1 MRTGIFGTLTLGV
14 MAAITFIAWN
24 SFFTVYQTEQALV
37 LRFGRV
43 VNEITQPGL
52 NVKMPLVDNVVK
64 LDKLILDVDVPGTS
78 RPQGEEVITADEP
91 AQQGVLGEE
100 RKRLVVDAFAR
111 YRIHEPLKFYQT
123 VGSVQGAQSRLSV
136 VIISA
141 VRRVLGGVR
150 LSDIVREKRELLMAE
165 IRKQVDDEAK
175 GFGIEIVDVRLRRAD
190 LPPTTSESVFNSM
203 KAQFKQQAT
212 DIRSRGEQRA
222 QEIRADADRRATIIR
237 AEAQQKA
244 DETRGEGEGER
255 NKIFAEAFGRDANFF
270 SFYRSLQAYE
280 TGLKG
285 SNTRMVIAPDSP
297 FFKYLNDPNAK
308 LRPSSDQKS
317 K

>member
-1 MRTGIFGTLTLGV
+1 MRTATLNTLTLIVLGIF
-14 MAAITFIAWN
+14 AFIAWN
-24 SFFTVYQTEQALV
+24 SFFIVYQTEQALV
-37 LRFGRV
+37 LRFGKV
-43 VNEITQPGL
+43 VNVITEPGL
-52 NVKMPLVDNVVK
+52 SIKLPLIDSVVRR
-64 LDKLILDVDVPGTS
+64 DKLILDVDVPGTS

-111 YRIHEPLKFYQT
+111 YRIHDLLKFYQT
-123 VGSVQGAQSRLSV
+123 VGSEAGAKSRLSV
-136 VIISA
+136 IIISA

-150 LSDIVREKRELLMAE
+150 LSDIVREKREALMAD
-165 IRKQVDDEAK
+165 IRKQVDDESK
-175 GFGIEIVDVRLRRAD
+175 NLGIEIVDVRLRRAD
-190 LPPTTSESVFNSM
+190 LPPTTSQSVFDSM

-222 QEIRADADRRATIIR
+222 QEVRADAERRATIIR

-244 DETRGEGEGER
+244 DETKGQGEGER
-255 NKIFAEAFGRDANFF
+255 NRVFAEAFGRDANFF

-280 TGLKG
+280 VSMKG
-285 SNTRMVIAPDSP
+285 GNTRMVIGPDSP

-308 LRPSSDQKS
+308 LKG